1 MTAKLIH
8 LARMHENAIDTNVDE
23 SARLSFLS
31 LHLSLQEA
39 LVLRLLAAG
48 VSTREIADHLPINEP
63 AVKEHIKSLL
73 LKAKAKNRA

>member
-8 LARMHENAIDTNVDE
+8 LARMHENAIDTNVGE
-23 SARLSFLS
+23 SARLSF
-31 LHLSLQEA
+31 LSLQEA

-48 VSTREIADHLPINEP
+48 VSTREIADHLPNNEP

-73 LKAKAKNRA
+73 LKAKATNRA

>member
-8 LARMHENAIDTNVDE
+8 LVRMYENAIDTNVDE
-23 SARLSFLS
+23 SVRLSF
-31 LHLSLQEA
+31 LSLQEA
-39 LVLRLLAAG
+39 LVLRLVAAG